1 VSVETRVKQEK
12 GDHFDVMPCLYPN
25 NNLVMVKMIGRHS
38 LKPGGGAVY
47 YDDEWHASL

>member
-1 VSVETRVKQEK
+1 VKQEK

>member
-12 GDHFDVMPCLYPN
+12 GDHFDIMPCLYPK

-38 LKPGGGAVY
+38 LKPGGAVY
-47 YDDEWHASL
+47 YDDE